1 MARRRTTHNHAIDSP
16 RPPAAVVMSPLPLS
30 SLVRVAAVRRPV
42 RLALRARHSQFR
54 AQSSSVLS
62 SVSSSSSSTSASV
75 KAPTP
80 PFSAAAAAAGSGP
93 ASAPKNA
100 PKSAPIAAAATSTTA
115 SSTSTSTS
123 IAATATS
130 TTAAAAAATKTASA
144 VPLWR
149 RLGIIT
155 RAVDGYA
162 NSQRKRPY
170 TTQLIGAFVIY
181 LLADLSA
188 QRIGG
193 REHDPVRTGRTV
205 LIGLVA
211 AIPHFK
217 FVFLSR
223 NFNYASRSGSI
234 ATKVLVNQAV
244 FAPTFNTYFFGAQA
258 LLSGEDLAAT
268 GQRLRDTLP
277 PSLVNSF
284 KVWPATMAI
293 AFTFLPLEFRAIF
306 SGVVAVGWQTYLSFL
321 NRQAELKEHAKTHA
335 MAVAAAS
342 ASVASA
348 AAGAEVAAAA

>member
-1 MARRRTTHNHAIDSP
+1 
-16 RPPAAVVMSPLPLS
+16 MSPLPL
-30 SLVRVAAVRRPV
+30 VRAAAARAPIRVALRP
-42 RLALRARHSQFR
+42 RTLQFR
-54 AQSSSVLS
+54 MQTS
-62 SVSSSSSSTSASV
+62 SVSSSSSSSTAAAA

-80 PFSAAAAAAGSGP
+80 PPVPGPGSGP
-93 ASAPKNA
+93 ASAPTAAAKPIPTA
-100 PKSAPIAAAATSTTA
+100 SATAAATGTTA
-115 SSTSTSTS
+115 SS
-123 IAATATS
+123 AAT
-130 TTAAAAAATKTASA
+130 TTAGSAAAKATTP
-144 VPLWR
+144 PLWR
-149 RLGIIT
+149 RLGLVT

-217 FVFLSR
+217 WFVFLSR
-223 NFNYASRSGSI
+223 NFNYASRTGSI

-284 KVWPATMAI
+284 KVWPATMAV
-293 AFTFLPLEFRAIF
+293 AFAFLPFEFRAIF
-306 SGVVAVGWQTYLSFL
+306 SGCVAVGWQTYLSYL
-321 NRQAELKEHAKTHA
+321 NRQAELKEHARALTT
-335 MAVAAAS
+335 VADGQGP
-342 ASVASA
+342 V
-348 AAGAEVAAAA
+348 AEVAIA